1 MTAET
6 APPPRPYRW
15 SLSAFGGG
23 RPDQLGT
30 LPAPRDQSPP
40 SEPVLS
46 ELTAV
51 TAKVLARSDG
61 ADLCFLGRSLD
72 SMYDLLTGAL
82 EHSPWDGQ
90 LLRLPVSC
98 TADDHWS
105 PAAARRFREHLAA
118 VGLQPYALARRKRP
132 IALVDVVAWGRSYG
146 TLHRHLATW
155 IEETRE
161 PWAVIRRKL
170 HYIGVTSRCRT
181 SPNTRRWQQDPDNAW
196 VRTLPAGH
204 VTNVSLDH
212 RVWSHLAND
221 QPKVNESFP
230 HWNWFDE
237 PSALTP
243 RHHQVARA
251 LAEARYFTDAGRDTA
266 VREELIR
273 LMAREPGFAGREQRR
288 IALALRTRSTSRTGS
303 GTRPRNGT
311 RARYKT
317 GNR

>member
-1 MTAET
+1 MTAE
-6 APPPRPYRW
+6 AVPPPQPYRW

-30 LPAPRDQSPP
+30 LPGPDLSPP
-40 SEPVLS
+40 DDQFLS
-46 ELTAV
+46 ALTDT
-51 TAKVLARSDG
+51 TAKVLARADG

-98 TADDHWS
+98 TSDHAWS
-105 PAAARRFREHLAA
+105 PATVRRFREHLAA
-118 VGLQPYALARRKRP
+118 VGLEPYALARRKRP

-146 TLHRHLATW
+146 ILHRHLAGW

-170 HYIGVTSRCRT
+170 RYIGVTSRFR
-181 SPNTRRWQQDPDNAW
+181 SGPHTRRWQQDPDNDW
-196 VRTLPAGH
+196 VRTLPAGQ
-204 VTNVSLDH
+204 VTNVSLH
-212 RVWSHLAND
+212 RHIWSYLADD

-230 HWNWFDE
+230 HGNWFDE
-237 PSALTP
+237 PSSLTP

-251 LAEARYFTDAGRDTA
+251 LAEARYFTEAGRTTD

-288 IALALRTRSTSRTGS
+288 IALALRTTSTSRTGS
-303 GTRPRNGT
+303 GTRPRAGT

>member
-1 MTAET
+1 MTTAA
-6 APPPRPYRW
+6 APPPQPYRW

-23 RPDQLGT
+23 RPDRLGA
-30 LPAPRDQSPP
+30 LAARQDQSPP
-40 SEPVLS
+40 SDLVLR

-51 TAKVLARSDG
+51 TAKVLARADG

-82 EHSPWDGQ
+82 EHSPWDGR

-98 TADDHWS
+98 MADTDWS
-105 PAAARRFREHLAA
+105 PAATRRFREHLAS
-118 VGLQPYALARRKRP
+118 VGLEPYALARRKRP
-132 IALVDVVAWGRSYG
+132 IGLVDVVAEGRSYG
-146 TLHRHLATW
+146 TLHRHLADW

-170 HYIGVTSRCRT
+170 RYIAVTCRHST
-181 SPNTRRWQQDPDNAW
+181 SPNTWRWQQDPDNDW
-196 VRTLPAGH
+196 VRTLPAAH
-204 VTNVSLDH
+204 VTDVSLDG
-212 RVWSHLAND
+212 RVWSYLAD
-221 QPKVNESFP
+221 SQAKVNESFP

-237 PSALTP
+237 ESVLTP
-243 RHHQVARA
+243 RHRQVAPA
-251 LAEARYFTDAGRDTA
+251 LAEARYFTEAGRDSHL
-266 VREELIR
+266 REELIR

-288 IALALRTRSTSRTGS
+288 IALALRTRATSRTGS
-303 GTRPRNGT
+303 GTRPRTGT

>member
-1 MTAET
+1 MTAES
-6 APPPRPYRW
+6 ALPPRPYRW

-40 SEPVLS
+40 DELVLA
-46 ELTAV
+46 ELTAA

-82 EHSPWDGQ
+82 EHSPWDGR

-98 TADDHWS
+98 MADTHWS
-105 PAAARRFREHLAA
+105 PAAGRRFREHLAS
-118 VGLQPYALARRKRP
+118 VGLEPYALARRRRP
-132 IALVDVVAWGRSYG
+132 IALVDVVAEGRSYG
-146 TLHRHLATW
+146 TLHRHLADW

-170 HYIGVTSRCRT
+170 RYIAVTSRRGT
-181 SPNTRRWQQDPDNAW
+181 SPNIWRWQQDPDNDW
-196 VRTLPAGH
+196 VRTLPAAH
-204 VTNVSLDH
+204 VTGVSLDR
-212 RVWSHLAND
+212 RVWSYLAD
-221 QPKVNESFP
+221 EQPKVNESFP

-237 PSALTP
+237 ESTLTP
-243 RHHQVARA
+243 RHHRVARA
-251 LAEARYFTDAGRDTA
+251 LAEARYFTDAGRGTGT
-266 VREELIR
+266 REELIR

-288 IALALRTRSTSRTGS
+288 IALALRTRATSRTGS
-303 GTRPRNGT
+303 GTRPRSGT

>member
-1 MTAET
+1 MTTKAARPST
-6 APPPRPYRW
+6 PYRW

-23 RPDQLGT
+23 RPDQLGR
-30 LPAPRDQSPP
+30 LPGPQDQSPP
-40 SEPVLS
+40 SALVLS
-46 ELTAV
+46 ELTGV
-51 TAKVLARSDG
+51 TAKVLARADG

-82 EHSPWDGQ
+82 EHSPWDGR

-98 TADDHWS
+98 TTDDAWT
-105 PAAARRFREHLAA
+105 PAAVRRFREHLAA
-118 VGLQPYALARRKRP
+118 VGLEPYALARRKRP

-146 TLHRHLATW
+146 ILHRHLADW

-170 HYIGVTSRCRT
+170 RYIGVTSRCRT
-181 SPNTRRWQQDPDNAW
+181 SPHTRRWQQDPDNDW
-196 VRTLPAGH
+196 VRTLPADH
-204 VTNVSLDH
+204 VTNVSLH
-212 RVWSHLAND
+212 HHVWGYLAND

-230 HWNWFDE
+230 HWNWFDD
-237 PSALTP
+237 PSSLTP
-243 RHHQVARA
+243 RHHNVARA
-251 LAEARYFTDAGRDTA
+251 LAEARYFTDAGRTTE

-303 GTRPRNGT
+303 GTRPRAGT